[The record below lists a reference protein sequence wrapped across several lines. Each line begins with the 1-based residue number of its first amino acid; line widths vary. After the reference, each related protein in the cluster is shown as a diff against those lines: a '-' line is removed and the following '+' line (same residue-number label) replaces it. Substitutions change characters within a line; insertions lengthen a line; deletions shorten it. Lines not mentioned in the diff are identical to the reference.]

1 MVDTARD
8 VVDVPLSRAQ
18 NFSRA
23 RSASG
28 NFFLLS
34 EAKTRSRRI
43 DFEKSLENWRNW
55 LVSSR
60 AARNFRQ
67 VRAVWPSNFAKKV
80 SPAVCR
86 KRDSNLSPPNK
97 TWTSLSFADFHYNR
111 PEISRF
117 TPPVLSMRIVLSCF
131 YLLIFYFENFST
143 CLTFS
148 VCRKRHS

>member
-1 MVDTARD
+1 MVDTVRD

-34 EAKTRSRRI
+34 EAKARSRRI
-43 DFEKSLENWRNW
+43 DFEKSLKNWRNW

-80 SPAVCR
+80 SRMP
-86 KRDSNLSPPNK
+86 
-97 TWTSLSFADFHYNR
+97 
-111 PEISRF
+111 
-117 TPPVLSMRIVLSCF
+117 
-131 YLLIFYFENFST
+131 
-143 CLTFS
+143 
-148 VCRKRHS
+148 